1 MTASQRAGD
10 TAQWLPFA
18 TVEML
23 QYEQWLGE
31 TRYCQTVSGA
41 WESPDSLTTLL
52 QKALN

>member
-18 TVEML
+18 TVEMP
-23 QYEQWLGE
+23 QYEQCLGAI
-31 TRYCQTVSGA
+31 RWCQTVSGA